1 MLEVYQ
7 DGVEVQCLP
16 DCAKCKADEK
26 ERNPLDLDECPVGNE
41 SCCGDCFYYVEE

>member
-26 ERNPLDLDECPVGNE
+26 ERSPLDLDECPLGYANCEGN
-41 SCCGDCFYYVEE
+41 CFCYTEE